1 MVLKGI
7 INLSSFI
14 YRKIMNFTEMKST
27 FCFDSTNCYIPT
39 LGRAQDY
46 FCFSSGLEYLLGLCK
61 ATKSPAVCRATLYT
75 LAMATEGN
83 GEFQVLVVEQSFIQ
97 LLGEHCKN
105 LGFLIPII
113 QYVYSAF

>member
-1 MVLKGI
+1 
-7 INLSSFI
+7 
-14 YRKIMNFTEMKST
+14 MNFTEMKST

-46 FCFSSGLEYLLGLCK
+46 FCFSSGLEYLLNLCK

-97 LLGEHCKN
+97 LLREHCKN

>member
-1 MVLKGI
+1 M
-7 INLSSFI
+7 NL
-14 YRKIMNFTEMKST
+14 TEMKSI
-27 FCFDSTNCYIPT
+27 FCFNSTNCYSLT

-46 FCFSSGLEYLLGLCK
+46 FCLSSGLEYLLSLCK
-61 ATKSPAVCRATLYT
+61 ATKSPAVCRATLYS

-97 LLGEHCKN
+97 LLGEHCKI
-105 LGFLIPII
+105 LGFLTPIM